1 MSNSV
6 IQTPY
11 TKVNK
16 KILNIRKS
24 QSLGKWFCEFLIQLC
39 ASSLDVLQENN
50 LFQNA
55 ENSPQ
60 NTENYLSVR

>member
-1 MSNSV
+1 MPNSV

-11 TKVNK
+11 TQGNK

-24 QSLGKWFCEFLIQLC
+24 KSLGKCFCEFSIQLC
-39 ASSLDVLQENN
+39 APNLNVLQQNY

-60 NTENYLSVR
+60 NTKNHLSVR